1 MSMKILKF
9 PIVAILILCIIA
21 GYTHHALYADQFDD
35 MLLNIQK
42 QSKQWGSIL
51 NEFSASGQLNHEHLA
66 DLTAAYSAFIKD
78 IEYNEQ
84 YSGIYFVTR
93 EFFPLKE
100 GLLLTYENIQSI
112 PADGNTGVRIE
123 KLPMLSEFSAYRL
136 CYYWD

>member
-1 MSMKILKF
+1 MKRLKF
-9 PIVAILILCIIA
+9 LIAAIFTLCIIA
-21 GYTHHALYADQFDD
+21 GYTHRALYAEEFDD
-35 MLLNIQK
+35 IVSNIQK

-51 NEFSASGQLNHEHLA
+51 NEFSASKQLNHEHLA

-78 IEYNEQ
+78 VEYNEH
-84 YSGIYFVTR
+84 YSGVYLVTR

-112 PADGNTGVRIE
+112 QADGNTGVRIE
-123 KLPMLSEFSAYRL
+123 KLPMLSELSAYRL